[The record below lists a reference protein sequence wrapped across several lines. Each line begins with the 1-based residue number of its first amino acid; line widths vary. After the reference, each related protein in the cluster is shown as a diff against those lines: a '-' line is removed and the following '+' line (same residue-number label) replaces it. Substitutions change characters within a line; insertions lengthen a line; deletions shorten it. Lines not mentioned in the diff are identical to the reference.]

1 MDPQLSWSWAWAL
14 EIKGPATLRV
24 STTDLM
30 EKAAVTAL
38 GAFYKKAIKSSDVRI
53 VDGLPNLFYGIRRRD
68 QFQMV
73 VSNAD
78 GDIDPTADWRGA
90 PYTLWLYDRNLGTTT
105 EDSVGI
111 VTDAQFANGQVTFA
125 FGGDE
130 SIYQVELPAATITPA
145 VSSPFETS
153 DSPGD
158 PIPVIFGSSVPVQPP
173 NIAADLGGDG
183 ELTALD
189 YAVGFGTDL
198 RVVDAFGDWDF
209 DRTGLERFGTWT
221 TAPGSPAYLA
231 TELDPTWKATRFA
244 VTGNQSARY
253 QTGQPFRCKTTA
265 GGGAY
270 RYSVVKAYHA
280 FTDIPDQVEIYDA
293 LFDSGLSDVELSG
306 DYAIVRDV
314 YANVTAGLLPEPAT
328 GVGLTVFRLF
338 GQEDTAILLLADNPT
353 YPSGSGGTL
362 PATIIQHVIVN
373 AVWGCSS
380 RVQYAVDG
388 TSFTNAAVAQS
399 LAGLG
404 GLIQGA
410 LAHDGKQ
417 LPAEQWLDWL
427 CQIGRSRLYQ
437 NDRDQW
443 AISTDVETLSVQHF
457 HFGPG
462 LESGVRI
469 KRVVSYGRAPLDRA
483 TRNVIL
489 HWMPHGRVRARARSV
504 EPQAYARF
512 STKAVS
518 GVGVDRHYFNP
529 LIRSEEAAEKTLQY
543 LGEMLKGADET
554 LVFTA
559 GPEARDRLPGDVIT
573 ALSTV
578 DGFSGDWK
586 VWEVSKSLTDV
597 QLSCIRFNPDAYATP
612 SGITHSDEPS
622 DTPNTRTPPGPGPN
636 LLLNP
641 DLAPPLYTGQ
651 YLASLAGG
659 GRYVAFTEPG
669 AATVVGLDVTLPP
682 VRMPHGWNIAR
693 SYGGLPE
700 DGGGILSEF
709 SVDESQAVRARTKS
723 GHYVRMVWASVSDT
737 APDSDAQSND
747 GIFADQ
753 IAVGAVD
760 HFISFYGDA
769 PDGWY
774 VVVYEDTSP
783 VTHSLPTLIRDT
795 TDTDGNGWERFYCR
809 WRPKSATARA
819 IIGICVSK
827 PGTYNVSSVQVE
839 PVTGAARRPSDW
851 RRHIATPASLTRS
864 AIVTLNGA
872 TTYDAPL
879 IKAGD
884 YVLGATLRVV
894 GEITL
899 GTATNFALGSTKDPE
914 VWARDLTDLLAL
926 TTSDNFKDGFTPFF
940 SAIDQD
946 VLLSF
951 LQDLAGTPPSKAP
964 GTATDGAVSIVLEY
978 ARSAPTPGT

>member
-1 MDPQLSWSWAWAL
+1 MDPQLSYSWAWAL

-90 PYTLWLYDRNLGTTT
+90 PYTLWLYDRNLGTKT

-111 VTDAQFANGQVTFA
+111 VTDAQFANGQVTFT

-130 SIYQVELPAATITPA
+130 SIFQVELPAATITPA
-145 VSSPFETS
+145 TSSPFETS

-158 PIPVIFGSSVPVQPP
+158 PIPVIFGSNVPVQPP

-183 ELTALD
+183 ALTALD

-198 RVVDAFGDWDF
+198 RVVDAFGDWDNQ
-209 DRTGLERFGTWT
+209 RTGLERFGTWT

-231 TELDPTWKATRFA
+231 TELDPTWKATRFS

-253 QTGQPFRCKTTA
+253 KPQMPFRCKTTA

-314 YANVTAGLLPEPAT
+314 YTNVTAGLLPEPAT

-388 TSFTNAAVAQS
+388 TSFSAAAVAQS

-417 LPAEQWLDWL
+417 IPAEQVLDWL
-427 CQIGRSRLYQ
+427 CLIGRSRLYQ

-483 TRNVIL
+483 TRNVVL

-518 GVGVDRHYFNP
+518 GVGVDRHYYNP

-543 LGEMLKGADET
+543 LGEMLKGTDET

-612 SGITHSDEPS
+612 SGIVHSDEPS

-641 DLAPPLYTGQ
+641 DLAPPLDR
-651 YLASLAGG
+651 SDI
-659 GRYVAFTEPG
+659 VPAFS
-669 AATVVGLDVTLPP
+669 V
-682 VRMPHGWNIAR
+682 PHEWDISRPLFG
-693 SYGGLPE
+693 P
-700 DGGGILSEF
+700 GILSELT
-709 SVDESQAVRARTKS
+709 VDESLAVRRRTKS
-723 GHYVRMVWASVSDT
+723 GHYIRMEWATIESAAPT
-737 APDSDAQSND
+737 AFFGEGLAQ
-747 GIFADQ
+747 GTRAIRPRT
-753 IAVGAVD
+753 D
-760 HFISFYGDA
+760 HLFSFYGDQPA
-769 PDGWY
+769 GWY
-774 VVVYEDTSP
+774 VGVIEGTAADPLASFTV
-783 VTHSLPTLIRDT
+783 PTLIRDD

-809 WRPKSATARA
+809 WRPHDDVILARFAICMSA
-819 IIGICVSK
+819 
-827 PGTYNVSSVQVE
+827 PGTYQFSSVQLE
-839 PVTGAARRPSDW
+839 PVTGSARRPSEW
-851 RRHIATPASLTRS
+851 RRNIATPTTLIRTAS
-864 AIVTLNGA
+864 VTLDGS
-872 TTYDAPL
+872 TTYTEPL

-884 YVLGATLRVV
+884 YVLGAGLIVTDD
-894 GEITL
+894 ITL
-899 GTATNFALGSTKDPE
+899 GTATRYALGTTKDVE
-914 VWARDLTDLLAL
+914 VWARNKTGLAQGSA
-926 TTSDNFKDGFTPFF
+926 TSSRDYKDGFTPFF

-951 LQDLAGTPPSKAP
+951 TDAAGAA
-964 GTATDGAVSIVLEY
+964 GTATDGVATIVLEY
-978 ARSAPTPGT
+978 SRSAPVPGT

>member
-1 MDPQLSWSWAWAL
+1 MDPQLSYSWAWAL

-30 EKAAVTAL
+30 EKAAVTTL
-38 GAFYKKAIKSSDVRI
+38 GAFYTKAIKNGDVRI

-68 QFQMV
+68 QFQLT

-90 PYTLWLYDRNLGTTT
+90 PYTLWLYDRNLGTKT

-111 VTDAQFANGQVTFA
+111 VTDAQFANGQVTFT

-145 VSSPFETS
+145 TSSPFETS
-153 DSPGD
+153 DSPGA
-158 PIPVIFGSSVPVQPP
+158 PIPVIFGSNVPVQPP

-198 RVVDAFGDWDF
+198 RVVDAFGDWDTQ
-209 DRTGLERFGTWT
+209 RTGLERFGTWT

-231 TELDPTWKATRFA
+231 TELDPTWKATRFS

-253 QTGQPFRCKTTA
+253 KPQMPFRCKTTA

-314 YANVTAGLLPEPAT
+314 YTNVTAGLLPEPAT

-338 GQEDTAILLLADNPT
+338 GQEDTAILILADNPT

-388 TSFTNAAVAQS
+388 TSFTNAAVAQA

-410 LAHDGKQ
+410 LGSDGKQ

-427 CQIGRSRLYQ
+427 CLIGRSRLYQ

-469 KRVVSYGRAPLDRA
+469 KRVVSYGRAPLERA
-483 TRNVIL
+483 TRNVVL

-518 GVGVDRHYFNP
+518 GVGVDRHYYNP
-529 LIRSEEAAEKTLQY
+529 LIRDQDAAEKVLQY

-612 SGITHSDEPS
+612 SGIVHSDEPS

-636 LLLNP
+636 LVLNA
-641 DLAPPLYTGQ
+641 DLSPPARESQ
-651 YLASLAGG
+651 NIEFSDVIGG
-659 GRYVAFTEPG
+659 PIVAAI
-669 AATVVGLDVTLPP
+669 AAIVPP
-682 VRMPHGWNIAR
+682 PRVPHGWTLANNYLTSGVLAA
-693 SYGGLPE
+693 
-700 DGGGILSEF
+700 F
-709 SVDESQAVRARTKS
+709 SFDESLAIRSRTKS
-723 GHYVRMVWASVSDT
+723 GHYVRMEWTSVLAGAPIEPIGGPLFYGDGLFSDDF
-737 APDSDAQSND
+737 AIRPGSDH
-747 GIFADQ
+747 I
-753 IAVGAVD
+753 
-760 HFISFYGDA
+760 ISFYGDA

-774 VVVYEDTSP
+774 VQVQEDDPAIFTY
-783 VTHSLPTLIRDT
+783 SLPTLIRDT

-809 WRPKSATARA
+809 WRPKSTSKRA
-819 IIGICVSK
+819 LIGICCSK
-827 PGTYNVSSVQVE
+827 AGAYNLSSVKVE
-839 PVTGAARRPSDW
+839 PVTGPARRPSDW
-851 RRHIATPASLTRS
+851 TRSVATPTTLFRS
-864 AIVTLNGA
+864 VSVELDGSH
-872 TTYDAPL
+872 TYDVPL
-879 IKAGD
+879 IKAGE
-884 YVLGATLRVV
+884 YVWGGTLRVV
-894 GEITL
+894 GEITF
-899 GTATNFALGSTKDPE
+899 GTATNFALGTIKDPE
-914 VWARDLTDLLAL
+914 VFARDITDPVAL
-926 TTSDNFKDGFTPFF
+926 TTSRNYKDGFTPFF

-946 VLLSF
+946 LRLSF
-951 LQDLAGTPPSKAP
+951 LQDVAGTPPSKAP
-964 GTATDGAVSIVLEY
+964 GTATDGVVTVMLEY
-978 ARSAPTPGT
+978 TLSAPTPGL